1 LLLIGKYGRIP
12 LVKYSLVVQSSKV
25 HDNMMKMKSWDG
37 AITLE
42 KEVDLFKWKQYESE
56 VILLTVRWYL
66 KYSLSYR
73 DLVEI
78 MNERGLDIAHTTIM
92 RWVHQFG
99 PELDKRIRP
108 YLKPT
113 NDSFRTDETYI
124 KVKGQWKYWIRRSGS
139 WKRLIKY
146 YEKMSHVKVKR

>member
-1 LLLIGKYGRIP
+1 
-12 LVKYSLVVQSSKV
+12 
-25 HDNMMKMKSWDG
+25 M
-37 AITLE
+37 
-42 KEVDLFKWKQYESE
+42 
-56 VILLTVRWYL
+56 LTVRWYL

-73 DLVEI
+73 DLVE
-78 MNERGLDIAHTTIM
+78 MMEERGLHIAHTTIM

-124 KVKGQWKYWIRRSGS
+124 KVNGQWKYLYRAVDSKTNVGIQIFQNCRKNYRGNRSHAHDKERTG
-139 WKRLIKY
+139 R
-146 YEKMSHVKVKR
+146 MQ

>member
-1 LLLIGKYGRIP
+1 LLIGKYGRIP

-73 DLVEI
+73 DLVEL
-78 MNERGLDIAHTTIM
+78 MKERGLDIAYTTIL
-92 RWVHQFG
+92 R
-99 PELDKRIRP
+99 
-108 YLKPT
+108 
-113 NDSFRTDETYI
+113 
-124 KVKGQWKYWIRRSGS
+124 
-139 WKRLIKY
+139 
-146 YEKMSHVKVKR
+146 